1 MSTYIN
7 FEYDFIER
15 TLIDIERY
23 QGEFE
28 VTALLNSCVGLL
40 VIPKENLFDKLQ
52 DEDICQYGIAVNKVR
67 VNDNSGCSHSLKNVL
82 RHIRNSIAHG
92 NFNQEDTSGG
102 IIRSLR
108 FQDYVKENGRRKRTF
123 EMTIRVEEF
132 RSFAIRV
139 ANEVLATR

>member
-1 MSTYIN
+1 MSAYIN

-15 TLIDIERY
+15 TLMDIERY

-40 VIPKENLFDKLQ
+40 VIPKENLFDKLP
-52 DEDICQYGIAVNKVR
+52 DEDICQYGIDVNKVR
-67 VNDNSGCSHSLKNVL
+67 VNDNSGCPHSLKNVL

-102 IIRSLR
+102 IIRTLR
-108 FQDYVKENGRRKRTF
+108 FQDFMKKNGREIETF
-123 EMTIRVEEF
+123 EMKIGVEEF
-132 RSFAIRV
+132 RRFAIRV